1 MSEKNI
7 VIPYKPRDWQKEAE
21 QILNKF
27 TVLVMHR
34 RAGKTVFDVNMMIKK
49 LLECKKPKPQGAY
62 IAPTREQAKKIA
74 WNSDSGFKS
83 FLANFKGYIS
93 YNEAELRIDLPNG
106 GKIYLLGSENADSP
120 RGMYFDFV
128 VLDEYQD
135 MPNDYLDKIIAP
147 TLMDRQGECI
157 ITGTPKGKNRLYEAY
172 QMALSDEY
180 PDWSGFLKTV
190 EDTDL
195 LDKSAL
201 INAKKRGEEAYE
213 QEYMCSFEA
222 AIKGAFFGKQIEKL
236 IRQDR
241 VIDKEYDPA
250 YPVVAGMD
258 IGFDGTAIWY
268 IQKVGEQL
276 IVIDFDYM
284 EDKDVPQIANK
295 MLGKEYVYSYII
307 LPHDGV
313 KRCITDKRKTARG
326 QFKALGFRVKVA
338 DKLSLLNAIGSGR
351 NLLDRVQMTK
361 RCREKNFKFGK
372 ARTNPLDA
380 LSLYRA
386 EYDESEGVQ
395 RTTEKHDRA
404 SHVGSGW
411 RTLAVGLK
419 SGRYNDSFNI
429 NKPQTV
435 NRYGNMG
442 PARKAKTKWKKFGR
456 NKRR

>member
-1 MSEKNI
+1 MTTKKIE
-7 VIPYKPRDWQKEAE
+7 IPYKPRRWQKEAE
-21 QILNKF
+21 EILNKF

-49 LLECKKPKPQGAY
+49 LLECKKSKPQGAY

-74 WNSDSGFKS
+74 WNSDSGFKT
-83 FLANFKGYIS
+83 FLHKFGDYVS

-135 MPNDYLDKIIAP
+135 MPTDYLDKVIAP

-157 ITGTPKGKNRLYEAY
+157 ITGTPKGKNRLFEAY
-172 QMALSDEY
+172 QMAQSDKY

-190 EDTDL
+190 EDTEL
-195 LDKSAL
+195 LNKQAL
-201 INAKKRGEEAYE
+201 QAAKQRGEEAFE

-222 AIKGAFFGKQIEKL
+222 AIKGAFFGKQVEKL
-236 IRQDR
+236 IRQKR
-241 VIDKEYDPA
+241 VVDKEYDPA

-268 IQKVGEQL
+268 LQKIGEQL
-276 IVIDFDYM
+276 VVIDFDYM
-284 EDKDVPQIANK
+284 EDKDIPQIANV
-295 MLGKEYVYSYII
+295 MMGKEYIYGYII

-313 KRCITDKRKTARG
+313 KRSINDKRKTATG
-326 QFKALGFRVKVA
+326 QFKKLGFKVKVA
-338 DKLSLLNAIGSGR
+338 EKLSLLNAIGAGR
-351 NLLDRVQMTK
+351 NLLDRIQITK

-372 ARTNPLDA
+372 GQSTPLDA

-386 EYDESEGVQ
+386 EYDETEGVQ
-395 RTTEKHDRA
+395 RTSEKHDRA
-404 SHVGSGW
+404 SHVGSGF

-419 SGRYNDSFNI
+419 DGRYLDNFTVDNVQSFRKKKI
-429 NKPQTV
+429 VNKARSKWSKF
-435 NRYGNMG
+435 NR
-442 PARKAKTKWKKFGR
+442 
-456 NKRR
+456 RR